1 LDDVLRQLAIVG
13 APHREPPQLAGV
25 PIVQLLQ
32 RSLAL
37 SAAATNIHTSTVAS
51 A

>member
-1 LDDVLRQLAIVG
+1 VG

-37 SAAATNIHTSTVAS
+37 SAAATNIHTFTVPS

>member
-1 LDDVLRQLAIVG
+1 VG
-13 APHREPPQLAGV
+13 TPHREPPQLAGV

-37 SAAATNIHTSTVAS
+37 YRRRD
-51 A
+51 

>member
-1 LDDVLRQLAIVG
+1 LDDILRQLAIMG
-13 APHREPPQLAGV
+13 APHREAPQLAGV

-32 RSLAL
+32 RNLTL
-37 SAAATNIHTSTVAS
+37 SAAATNIHTSTGPS